1 MSLGKRLLDTF
12 AKSHEMDFYLKSFLE
27 SLRNSNA
34 KVGDEILKNPLY
46 SMEFLEM
53 YV

>member
-1 MSLGKRLLDTF
+1 MTLSKRLLDTF

-27 SLRNSNA
+27 SLKNSSV
-34 KVGDEILKNPLY
+34 KVDEILKSPLY